1 MIVITL
7 AFCLFIYLLYLQT
20 PSLIMS
26 GAPKSRGMFQYVFK
40 HFWDSFKVGKRQKV
54 GNLMGKVIQ
63 WMKCVGCWELCVSV
77 RIRMVTVTMSC
88 QPSLSSVRGDP
99 RDGTTQQTSPSKM
112 RRLDQPR
119 HGEASML
126 SFQPSGS
133 HGSDTGTVVN
143 IYLQITYLISYN

>member
-63 WMKCVGCWELCVSV
+63 WMKFAVLCAWSYVF
-77 RIRMVTVTMSC
+77 
-88 QPSLSSVRGDP
+88 L
-99 RDGTTQQTSPSKM
+99 
-112 RRLDQPR
+112 
-119 HGEASML
+119 
-126 SFQPSGS
+126 SGS
-133 HGSDTGTVVN
+133 VW
-143 IYLQITYLISYN
+143 